1 MRASSFR
8 YLLKNGI
15 KNLWTNRMMSVAS
28 VGTLVA
34 CLLIVGLAVL
44 FSINID
50 NMVEY
55 VGQQNELVVFMDLD
69 STEEQH
75 DLLKTDIA
83 SLDGL
88 GEITYVSRE
97 EAMQSVV
104 DKYLEGD
111 AGLLEG
117 MDTSFLPASF
127 RVRIYSLEQVDMLV
141 QSIERMDYVDK
152 VEAPTELTSTLVDL
166 RRMVNIFGSGI
177 IVALVIVSMVI
188 ITNTIRASVFTR
200 RKEINIMKYV
210 GATNSFIRIP
220 FVVEGVSLGVIAAV
234 VAFFIT
240 WGGYDLFV
248 RLVATGG
255 NTLLGDIT
263 SHILPFETI
272 ANRLLGYYAAAGVLV
287 GAIGSVMSMNHH
299 LKV

>member
-15 KNLWTNRMMSVAS
+15 KNLWTNRMMTVAS

-55 VGQQNELVVFMDLD
+55 VGQQNELVVFMTLD
-69 STEEQH
+69 APEDQHLVLEQE
-75 DLLKTDIA
+75 I
-83 SLDGL
+83 SELDGL
-88 GEITYVSRE
+88 GEITYISRE
-97 EAMQSVV
+97 DAMETVV

-117 MDTSFLPASF
+117 MDTNFLPASF
-127 RVRIYSLEQVDMLV
+127 RVRINSLDQVETLV
-141 QSIERMDYVDK
+141 QSIERMDYVDS
-152 VEAPTELTSTLVDL
+152 VEAPTELTTTLVDL
-166 RRMVNIFGSGI
+166 RRMVNIFGGGI
-177 IVALVIVSMVI
+177 ILALVIVSMVI

-200 RKEINIMKYV
+200 RKEIGIMKYV

-220 FVVEGVSLGVIAAV
+220 FVVEGIVLGIIAAAL
-234 VAFFIT
+234 AFFIT
-240 WGGYDLFV
+240 WGGHDLFIQ
-248 RLVATGG
+248 LVDTGSA
-255 NTLLGDIT
+255 TLLADIT
-263 SHILPFETI
+263 GHILPFSTI
-272 ANRLLGYYAAAGVLV
+272 MWRLLGYYMAAGIAV
-287 GAIGSVMSMNHH
+287 GGLGSAMSMRGY